1 MATAAV
7 ATAAVGPE
15 AWGRERSDSTGSR
28 VPCRIP
34 RRRCALR
41 LGTRPR
47 VKRGTWSSP
56 ETPDETDALG
66 GDGPETSAPPVDLD
80 SPDASDEPLDPPP
93 GPFAPDREDGMPRM
107 PPSDIHLQ
115 APGKWSPI
123 AYAFLGDAVWE
134 LYVRRLFFAPPARP
148 LEYDLKCKRAV
159 RAEAQ
164 DAVLRTLLANEF
176 FTPEETKIVKWGRNA
191 SYGNVPTR
199 LRGKNKSK
207 NKNGGGFATYRNA
220 SALECVVGYLYM
232 TDLPRLE
239 EMMAGLGVVIERV
252 ARENDTR

>member
-7 ATAAVGPE
+7 ATAAVGPA
-15 AWGRERSDSTGSR
+15 AWGRSTSGSTGSH
-28 VPCRIP
+28 VPCHIP
-34 RRRCALR
+34 VRRCALR

-56 ETPDETDALG
+56 EVPDEPDALG
-66 GDGPETSAPPVDLD
+66 GDGPETSSSPPVDLD
-80 SPDASDEPLDPPP
+80 SPDASDEPLEPPP
-93 GPFAPDREDGMPRM
+93 GPFALDREDGMPRM

-164 DAVLRTLLANEF
+164 DAVLRTLVATNF
-176 FTPEETKIVKWGRNA
+176 FTAEETKVVKWGRNA

-199 LRGKNKSK
+199 LRGKK
-207 NKNGGGFATYRNA
+207 NKAGGFATYRNA
-220 SALECVVGYLYM
+220 SALECFVGYLYM

-239 EMMAGLGVVIERV
+239 EMMARLRTVIERV
-252 ARENDTR
+252 ARENETQ

>member
-1 MATAAV
+1 MSTMATVAV
-7 ATAAVGPE
+7 ATAAVGPA
-15 AWGRERSDSTGSR
+15 AWGRARSGSKGSH
-28 VPCRIP
+28 VTFRILP
-34 RRRCALR
+34 RRCALR

-56 ETPDETDALG
+56 EAPDEDALG
-66 GDGPETSAPPVDLD
+66 GDGPETSPPVDLD
-80 SPDASDEPLDPPP
+80 SPDVSDEPLEPPP

-148 LEYDLKCKRAV
+148 LEYDQKCKRAV

-164 DAVLRTLLANEF
+164 DAVLRTLVANDF
-176 FTPEETKIVKWGRNA
+176 FTPEETKVVKWGRNA

-199 LRGKNKSK
+199 LRGKK
-207 NKNGGGFATYRNA
+207 NKAGGFATYRNA

-252 ARENDTR
+252 ARTTDTK

>member
-1 MATAAV
+1 M
-7 ATAAVGPE
+7 
-15 AWGRERSDSTGSR
+15 
-28 VPCRIP
+28 
-34 RRRCALR
+34 
-41 LGTRPR
+41 
-47 VKRGTWSSP
+47 KRGTWSSP

-80 SPDASDEPLDPPP
+80 SPDASDEPLTPARPVRA
-93 GPFAPDREDGMPRM
+93 GPRGRHAPHA
-107 PPSDIHLQ
+107 PSDIHLQ

-123 AYAFLGDAVWE
+123 AYAFLGTPSGSCRAPAV
-134 LYVRRLFFAPPARP
+134 FAPARP

-164 DAVLRTLLANEF
+164 DAVLRTLLARRVLHARGDEDRQVG
-176 FTPEETKIVKWGRNA
+176 TQRVVRERADAPAREEQKQKQKRR
-191 SYGNVPTR
+191 R
-199 LRGKNKSK
+199 LRVPQ
-207 NKNGGGFATYRNA
+207 RD
-220 SALECVVGYLYM
+220 ALECVVGYLYM

>member
-1 MATAAV
+1 M
-7 ATAAVGPE
+7 
-15 AWGRERSDSTGSR
+15 
-28 VPCRIP
+28 
-34 RRRCALR
+34 
-41 LGTRPR
+41 
-47 VKRGTWSSP
+47 
-56 ETPDETDALG
+56 
-66 GDGPETSAPPVDLD
+66 
-80 SPDASDEPLDPPP
+80 
-93 GPFAPDREDGMPRM
+93 
-107 PPSDIHLQ
+107 
-115 APGKWSPI
+115 
-123 AYAFLGDAVWE
+123 
-134 LYVRRLFFAPPARP
+134 RRLFFAPPARP
-148 LEYDLKCKRAV
+148 LEYDVKCKRAV